1 MILPLWRSL
10 HSLNLM
16 LPKEDRRALLL
27 RLFDDDTPLV
37 NTTLKREQ
45 EKATRDA
52 DTPPPSDTPT
62 NGDAGLPSQ
71 AEEDAIQ
78 KENLILGQEE
88 QDAMNARESYY
99 MAGDEQDLANTTV

>member
-1 MILPLWRSL
+1 
-10 HSLNLM
+10 M

-45 EKATRDA
+45 EKAKRAA
-52 DTPPPSDTPT
+52 DTPPPSDTPA
-62 NGDAGLPSQ
+62 NGEADQALPSQ

-78 KENLILGQEE
+78 KENFILGQEE
-88 QDAMNARESYY
+88 QDAMNARESYH
-99 MAGDEQDLANTTV
+99 MAGDEQDLTNTTV